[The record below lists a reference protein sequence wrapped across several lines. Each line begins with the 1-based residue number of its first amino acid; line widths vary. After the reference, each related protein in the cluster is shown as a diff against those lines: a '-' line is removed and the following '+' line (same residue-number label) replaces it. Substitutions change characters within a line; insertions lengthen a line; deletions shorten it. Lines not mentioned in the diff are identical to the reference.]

1 MGIFPLPDFPP
12 LDEEHKELKEFWLP
26 GNANIL
32 GKRHPG
38 ASQGGGGREFLLF
51 HGCSLIPKA
60 LLGGFGNEG
69 AEIGEKTPKLWNLEL
84 FPVEMGWEMGG
95 MRILLHLHVG
105 MRDLL
110 G

>member
-1 MGIFPLPDFPP
+1 MDPREEGEENSCFSLDVPSFP
-12 LDEEHKELKEFWLP
+12 KRFWV
-26 GNANIL
+26 AL
-32 GKRHPG
+32 G
-38 ASQGGGGREFLLF
+38 
-51 HGCSLIPKA
+51 
-60 LLGGFGNEG
+60 EG
-69 AEIGEKTPKLWNLEL
+69 AEIGEKIPKLWNLEL